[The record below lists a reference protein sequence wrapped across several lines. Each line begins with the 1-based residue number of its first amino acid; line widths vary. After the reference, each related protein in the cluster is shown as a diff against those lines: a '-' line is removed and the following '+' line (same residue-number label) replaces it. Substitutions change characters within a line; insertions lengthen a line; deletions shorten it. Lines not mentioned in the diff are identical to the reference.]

1 MLTFYGLGTIL
12 GAGIYVL
19 VGKVSLQAGLYAPLA
34 FLLASFI
41 AFFTAVSYAELSS
54 SFPKSAGEAFYV
66 RKAFKQRWLSSLVGW
81 FVIFTGLVSAA
92 ALTRGFVGYLHVFVA
107 IPPWISILLLVLL
120 MGSIAIWGIRI
131 SAAMIMG
138 ITVIE
143 VSGLLIIIALASS
156 DWSNLVT
163 VYHASPKFDLSTFT
177 GILSGAFLAFYAYI
191 GFEDMVNVAEE
202 VRHPEK
208 SLPLAIFWALGL
220 ATILYLLV
228 SLAVIA
234 ALPLEKL
241 MRSDAPLAVF
251 IENKGYSPALIT
263 LISLI
268 AIINGAM
275 VQLIMASR
283 VIYGMAKQG
292 NAPQFFA
299 RVNTK
304 TKTPIPATVFV
315 MFIILALALWLN
327 VSALAKITSAIILFV
342 FIMVHMAL
350 IRLKLKKKRLGKG
363 ADYSIFFPIMGIIL
377 SLLFLLTQLLWLG

>member
-19 VGKVSLQAGLYAPLA
+19 VGKVSLQAGVYAPLA

-66 RKAFKQRWLSSLVGW
+66 RKAFKQRGFSILVGW
-81 FVIFTGLVSAA
+81 LVIFTGLVSAA
-92 ALTRGFVGYLHVFVA
+92 ALTRGFVGYLHVFVV
-107 IPPWISILLLVLL
+107 IPPWVSILLLVLL
-120 MGSIAIWGIRI
+120 MGGIAIWGIHI
-131 SAAMIMG
+131 SATMIMG
-138 ITVIE
+138 ITIIE
-143 VSGLLIIIALASS
+143 VCGLLIIIALASS

-163 VYHASPKFDLSTFT
+163 VYQLSPKLDFSAFA

-202 VRHPEK
+202 VKHPEK
-208 SLPLAIFWALGL
+208 NLPFAIFWALGL
-220 ATILYLLV
+220 ATVLYLLV
-228 SLAVIA
+228 TLAVMA

-241 MRSDAPLAVF
+241 MHSNAPLATF
-251 IENKGYSPALIT
+251 IENKGYSPTLIT

-299 RVNTK
+299 RVNK
-304 TKTPIPATVFV
+304 QTKTPIPATIFV
-315 MFIILALALWLN
+315 MFIILLLALWLD
-327 VSALAKITSAIILFV
+327 VSALAKITSVIILFV
-342 FIMVHMAL
+342 FIMVHLAL
-350 IRLKLKKKRLGKG
+350 IRLKLQKVRLGKG
-363 ADYSIFFPIMGIIL
+363 VVYSIFFPIVGIIL
-377 SLLFLLTQLLWLG
+377 SILFLLTQLLWLG